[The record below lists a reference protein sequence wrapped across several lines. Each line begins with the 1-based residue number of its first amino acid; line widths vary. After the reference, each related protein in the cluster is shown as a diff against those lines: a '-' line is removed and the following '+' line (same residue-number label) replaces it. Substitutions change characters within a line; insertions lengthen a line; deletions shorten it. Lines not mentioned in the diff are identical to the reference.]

1 MWSTCFPLTNLL
13 LNLSD
18 DRPAVETF
26 VTEEFCAERATVRKG
41 MDKEQLRQKLLD
53 AFTDA
58 LADVLDEAFPSSPPD
73 WPYKLPMN
81 QIKAPD
87 GWEVIGYDYLR
98 AGKCWLPTT
107 LHAVYGPAAKDESFR
122 RIIVR
127 KVEPKPEPCVVVREK
142 REVEVETTY
151 RKVACRKAKPGEFIG
166 TGLPDNPVTPWAL
179 DYESYSEW
187 DIYEPV
193 KEVSK

>member
-1 MWSTCFPLTNLL
+1 
-13 LNLSD
+13 
-18 DRPAVETF
+18 
-26 VTEEFCAERATVRKG
+26 

-58 LADVLDEAFPSSPPD
+58 LADVLDEAFPAEPLWD
-73 WPYKLPMN
+73 NPYKMPLE
-81 QIKAPD
+81 
-87 GWEVIGYDYLR
+87 EVPIP
-98 AGKCWLPTT
+98 AGFEPVRDELGRIVCRKGEPGEYVLLYGECYA
-107 LHAVYGPAAKDESFR
+107 LHLKVPCRDP

-127 KVEPKPEPCVVVREK
+127 KIEPKPEPCVVVREK

-151 RKVACRKAKPGEFIG
+151 RKVATRKAKPGEFIG
-166 TGLPDNPVTPWAL
+166 TGVPDNPVTPWCL
-179 DYESYSEW
+179 DYESYSDW